1 MEQFLE
7 GISFNGALPWRKCP
21 IKALAK
27 YLFICPE
34 GNLSSMNYTVEPI
47 ISNSKK
53 INNIFLQVIARED
66 KGSLGID
73 YNRSPIIYFQTET
86 NSTIIESTAKK
97 PTQTQEISLDEVP
110 SHEILLLQQILM
122 KMNLL
127 EDLIM
132 TQQSQNNKMNCT

>member
-1 MEQFLE
+1 M
-7 GISFNGALPWRKCP
+7 K
-21 IKALAK
+21 
-27 YLFICPE
+27 
-34 GNLSSMNYTVEPI
+34 YTVEPI

-73 YNRSPIIYFQTET
+73 YNRSPTIYFQTET